1 MIRHRSTRCAR
12 RCARRPVHSTCAPP
26 PHTSPSLQS
35 LLVRR
40 VAAAQHA
47 TGPRVSV
54 CMFAAGFCSNGAQKQ
69 AIIANK
75 RKVEQQPRIMDAR
88 RRKAASSSEVCDE
101 CDLTDDRG
109 ARSLT
114 ACASVPVA
122 NASRTCF
129 PTGQEPPVEVL
140 QTLLAA
146 SDRAADARHPRDAK
160 HGHES
165 RTEHLE
171 VATRFSSGLIFR
183 LIRLHTVTKKCVH
196 TVGPRSRFTVRE
208 TGRGDYTEKLL
219 IFSWFPWPQKGARRG
234 CAAPCARSST

>member
-1 MIRHRSTRCAR
+1 M
-12 RCARRPVHSTCAPP
+12 
-26 PHTSPSLQS
+26 
-35 LLVRR
+35 
-40 VAAAQHA
+40 
-47 TGPRVSV
+47 
-54 CMFAAGFCSNGAQKQ
+54 CMFAAGLCSNGAQKQ

-196 TVGPRSRFTVRE
+196 TVGRVVEVAGSRLSVYCSPSQYRLVSRLTIACLRL
-208 TGRGDYTEKLL
+208 RYTD
-219 IFSWFPWPQKGARRG
+219 WDA
-234 CAAPCARSST
+234 T

>member
-1 MIRHRSTRCAR
+1 M
-12 RCARRPVHSTCAPP
+12 P
-26 PHTSPSLQS
+26 
-35 LLVRR
+35 LVR
-40 VAAAQHA
+40 
-47 TGPRVSV
+47 V
-54 CMFAAGFCSNGAQKQ
+54 CPCACLPQKYDSMGRKSSRQKQ
-69 AIIANK
+69 CK
-75 RKVEQQPRIMDAR
+75 RIMEQQPRIINAR

-196 TVGPRSRFTVRE
+196 TARSRFA
-208 TGRGDYTEKLL
+208 GRLSQFTDCTALRLSIG
-219 IFSWFPWPQKGARRG
+219 W
-234 CAAPCARSST
+234 

>member
-1 MIRHRSTRCAR
+1 M
-12 RCARRPVHSTCAPP
+12 APK
-26 PHTSPSLQS
+26 
-35 LLVRR
+35 
-40 VAAAQHA
+40 
-47 TGPRVSV
+47 
-54 CMFAAGFCSNGAQKQ
+54 SNRQKQ
-69 AIIANK
+69 CK
-75 RKVEQQPRIMDAR
+75 RIMEQQPRIINAR

-183 LIRLHTVTKKCVH
+183 LIRLHTVTKNEKVCTHRTAVRVERLPQPCRFGCQLLLLSVSVS
-196 TVGPRSRFTVRE
+196 VGEPLDNCMQIKSARGARSR
-208 TGRGDYTEKLL
+208 GG
-219 IFSWFPWPQKGARRG
+219 
-234 CAAPCARSST
+234 

>member
-1 MIRHRSTRCAR
+1 M
-12 RCARRPVHSTCAPP
+12 P
-26 PHTSPSLQS
+26 
-35 LLVRR
+35 LVR
-40 VAAAQHA
+40 
-47 TGPRVSV
+47 V
-54 CMFAAGFCSNGAQKQ
+54 CPCACLSQKYDSMAPKSNRQKQ
-69 AIIANK
+69 CK
-75 RKVEQQPRIMDAR
+75 RIMEQQPRIMDAR

-160 HGHES
+160 HGHELCGRFVAVPWAAWAGYESSTAVARGMVTRCDGRSHLS
-165 RTEHLE
+165 RTEHTALQN
-171 VATRFSSGLIFR
+171 AL
-183 LIRLHTVTKKCVH
+183 TV
-196 TVGPRSRFTVRE
+196 
-208 TGRGDYTEKLL
+208 
-219 IFSWFPWPQKGARRG
+219 I
-234 CAAPCARSST
+234 

>member
-1 MIRHRSTRCAR
+1 
-12 RCARRPVHSTCAPP
+12 
-26 PHTSPSLQS
+26 
-35 LLVRR
+35 
-40 VAAAQHA
+40 
-47 TGPRVSV
+47 
-54 CMFAAGFCSNGAQKQ
+54 
-69 AIIANK
+69 
-75 RKVEQQPRIMDAR
+75 MDAR

-183 LIRLHTVTKKCVH
+183 LIRLHTVTKKCVYTH
-196 TVGPRSRFTVRE
+196 RS
-208 TGRGDYTEKLL
+208 
-219 IFSWFPWPQKGARRG
+219 A
-234 CAAPCARSST
+234 

>member
-1 MIRHRSTRCAR
+1 M
-12 RCARRPVHSTCAPP
+12 P
-26 PHTSPSLQS
+26 
-35 LLVRR
+35 LVRGCLCACLPQDFVQIGR
-40 VAAAQHA
+40 KS
-47 TGPRVSV
+47 R
-54 CMFAAGFCSNGAQKQ
+54 Q
-69 AIIANK
+69 AIANK
-75 RKVEQQPRIMDAR
+75 RKVEQQPRILDAR

-196 TVGPRSRFTVRE
+196 T
-208 TGRGDYTEKLL
+208 
-219 IFSWFPWPQKGARRG
+219 A
-234 CAAPCARSST
+234 

>member
-1 MIRHRSTRCAR
+1 M
-12 RCARRPVHSTCAPP
+12 P
-26 PHTSPSLQS
+26 
-35 LLVRR
+35 LVR
-40 VAAAQHA
+40 
-47 TGPRVSV
+47 V
-54 CMFAAGFCSNGAQKQ
+54 CPCACLSQKYDSMAPKSNRQKQ
-69 AIIANK
+69 CK
-75 RKVEQQPRIMDAR
+75 RIMEQQPRIINAR

-196 TVGPRSRFTVRE
+196 TVGRGCRLSVYGLYCSPSQYRLVSRLTIACKLESARGARSR
-208 TGRGDYTEKLL
+208 GG
-219 IFSWFPWPQKGARRG
+219 
-234 CAAPCARSST
+234 

>member
-1 MIRHRSTRCAR
+1 MGRKSR
-12 RCARRPVHSTCAPP
+12 
-26 PHTSPSLQS
+26 
-35 LLVRR
+35 
-40 VAAAQHA
+40 
-47 TGPRVSV
+47 
-54 CMFAAGFCSNGAQKQ
+54 Q
-69 AIIANK
+69 AIANK

-109 ARSLT
+109 ARSFT

-196 TVGPRSRFTVRE
+196 TVRVERLPQPTMPVRLSVI
-208 TGRGDYTEKLL
+208 TALRLSIG
-219 IFSWFPWPQKGARRG
+219 W
-234 CAAPCARSST
+234 

>member
-1 MIRHRSTRCAR
+1 M
-12 RCARRPVHSTCAPP
+12 
-26 PHTSPSLQS
+26 
-35 LLVRR
+35 
-40 VAAAQHA
+40 
-47 TGPRVSV
+47 
-54 CMFAAGFCSNGAQKQ
+54 
-69 AIIANK
+69 
-75 RKVEQQPRIMDAR
+75 EQQPRILDAR

-196 TVGPRSRFTVRE
+196 TRRSC
-208 TGRGDYTEKLL
+208 GRGCRFAVVSLLLSVSVSVGEPLDNCMQARKRARSALEGRLATPQLVLL
-219 IFSWFPWPQKGARRG
+219 I
-234 CAAPCARSST
+234 

>member
-1 MIRHRSTRCAR
+1 M
-12 RCARRPVHSTCAPP
+12 APK
-26 PHTSPSLQS
+26 
-35 LLVRR
+35 
-40 VAAAQHA
+40 
-47 TGPRVSV
+47 
-54 CMFAAGFCSNGAQKQ
+54 SNRQKQ
-69 AIIANK
+69 CK
-75 RKVEQQPRIMDAR
+75 RIMEQQPRIINAR

-196 TVGPRSRFTVRE
+196 TVGRVEVAGVVSLRYTVRIV
-208 TGRGDYTEKLL
+208 LL
-219 IFSWFPWPQKGARRG
+219 SVSVSVGEPLDNCMQARKR
-234 CAAPCARSST
+234 ARSALEGRLAPPQLVPITNVIYMVFEI

>member
-1 MIRHRSTRCAR
+1 
-12 RCARRPVHSTCAPP
+12 
-26 PHTSPSLQS
+26 
-35 LLVRR
+35 
-40 VAAAQHA
+40 
-47 TGPRVSV
+47 
-54 CMFAAGFCSNGAQKQ
+54 MFAAGLCSNGAQKQ

-160 HGHES
+160 HGHELCG
-165 RTEHLE
+165 RF
-171 VATRFSSGLIFR
+171 VAVPWAAWAGYKN
-183 LIRLHTVTKKCVH
+183 V
-196 TVGPRSRFTVRE
+196 
-208 TGRGDYTEKLL
+208 YT
-219 IFSWFPWPQKGARRG
+219 P
-234 CAAPCARSST
+234 

>member
-1 MIRHRSTRCAR
+1 MA
-12 RCARRPVHSTCAPP
+12 
-26 PHTSPSLQS
+26 
-35 LLVRR
+35 LVR
-40 VAAAQHA
+40 
-47 TGPRVSV
+47 V
-54 CMFAAGFCSNGAQKQ
+54 CPCACLSQKYDSMAPKSNRQKQ
-69 AIIANK
+69 CK
-75 RKVEQQPRIMDAR
+75 RIMEQQPRIINAR

-183 LIRLHTVTKKCVH
+183 LIRLHTVTKNEKVCTHRTGREVAATNH
-196 TVGPRSRFTVRE
+196 AGSVVSYYCSPSQYRLVSRLTIACKLESARGARSR
-208 TGRGDYTEKLL
+208 GG
-219 IFSWFPWPQKGARRG
+219 
-234 CAAPCARSST
+234 

>member
-1 MIRHRSTRCAR
+1 MAWRRSSVAQKRAYRWSATAR
-12 RCARRPVHSTCAPP
+12 RDAPAAALAAQCTAPARRRLAQRLP
-26 PHTSPSLQS
+26 LQS

-40 VAAAQHA
+40 VAAAQHG
-47 TGPRVSV
+47 TGPSVSM
-54 CMFAAGFCSNGAQKQ
+54 CMFAAGLCSNGAQKQ
-69 AIIANK
+69 SIIANK
-75 RKVEQQPRIMDAR
+75 RKVEQQPRIMDAT

-196 TVGPRSRFTVRE
+196 TP
-208 TGRGDYTEKLL
+208 
-219 IFSWFPWPQKGARRG
+219 
-234 CAAPCARSST
+234 

>member
-1 MIRHRSTRCAR
+1 MGRKSR
-12 RCARRPVHSTCAPP
+12 
-26 PHTSPSLQS
+26 
-35 LLVRR
+35 
-40 VAAAQHA
+40 
-47 TGPRVSV
+47 
-54 CMFAAGFCSNGAQKQ
+54 Q
-69 AIIANK
+69 AIANK

-160 HGHES
+160 HGQGRDARPVGRSHLS
-165 RTEHLE
+165 RTEHL
-171 VATRFSSGLIFR
+171 
-183 LIRLHTVTKKCVH
+183 
-196 TVGPRSRFTVRE
+196 
-208 TGRGDYTEKLL
+208 
-219 IFSWFPWPQKGARRG
+219 
-234 CAAPCARSST
+234 

>member
-1 MIRHRSTRCAR
+1 MA
-12 RCARRPVHSTCAPP
+12 
-26 PHTSPSLQS
+26 
-35 LLVRR
+35 LVR
-40 VAAAQHA
+40 
-47 TGPRVSV
+47 V
-54 CMFAAGFCSNGAQKQ
+54 CPCACLPQKYDSMGRKSSRQKQ
-69 AIIANK
+69 CK
-75 RKVEQQPRIMDAR
+75 RIMEQQPRIINAR

-196 TVGPRSRFTVRE
+196 TVRVERLPHAGSRSVVC
-208 TGRGDYTEKLL
+208 LL
-219 IFSWFPWPQKGARRG
+219 LSVSVSVGEPLDNCMQARKR
-234 CAAPCARSST
+234 ARSALEGRLAPPQLVYLSPGLCLCGW